1 MPRVSFRTPTVTDEG
16 THETVKSRIQ
26 DNPQSQPPDPPT
38 EETPCLMSTNCCTA
52 TPSAA
57 GSIMNESLVAI
68 MSSMEKMS
76 AAYDRPHVQVQK
88 FDGSPEN
95 YPAFHQRF
103 KQFAETRPLSSVML

>member
-68 MSSMEKMS
+68 LSSMEKMS

-95 YPAFHQRF
+95 
-103 KQFAETRPLSSVML
+103 